1 MKTLWI
7 LFFNL
12 LLFQG
17 VAQENPEAI
26 LGTYLN
32 LNGTAKIEIY
42 KSGNTYEGKIIW
54 LSEPLDKN
62 GNPRTDKNNDNK
74 SLRDRPLLGLVTLKN
89 LQYEDSNWTNG
100 EMYNPER
107 GNSIAFKVVSIS
119 DASLIIKISKGFF
132 SKEIILKRV

>member
-17 VAQENPEAI
+17 IAQENPKSI

-32 LNGTAKIEIY
+32 PNGMAKIEIY
-42 KSGNTYEGKIIW
+42 KSSDTYEGKIIW
-54 LSEPLDKN
+54 LSDPLDKN
-62 GNPRTDKNNDNK
+62 GSPRTDKNNDNRK
-74 SLRDRPLLGLVTLKN
+74 LRNRPLLGLVTLKN
-89 LQYEDSNWTNG
+89 LQYKNSNWTNG

-119 DASLIIKISKGFF
+119 DAALIIKISKGFF
-132 SKEIILKRV
+132 SKKIILKRV